1 MCVCVVWDFYVVLSL
16 VENSATVAAAVV
28 GVVLAAAA
36 AVASRGSVERRRRR
50 TLLNV
55 VDEAEA
61 LDSHKSQV
69 AIREL
74 HDTWHAPQT
83 NKTNKT

>member
-1 MCVCVVWDFYVVLSL
+1 MCVCVVWAFYVVLSL
-16 VENSATVAAAVV
+16 VENSATVAAV
-28 GVVLAAAA
+28 VVLAA